1 MTADEARP
9 SCVVVGATGAIGAG
23 VCRALAPEWN
33 VLGVGR
39 SELPEELSAAGV
51 AGLRADITS
60 SDVGEVIESWLHEA
74 GWDCDGLVVASGIH
88 QVALLAELTIESVE
102 QMLAVNFLGPLAV
115 TKALA
120 PLMLSQR
127 RGSIV
132 WVSSLRAERGDPGQ
146 VTYAATKGAMHSAVY
161 SLAREVG
168 RRNVRINVVAPGMVV
183 SPMADMIAQTR
194 QALVDRSPLGR
205 MAELE
210 EVAAAIAWLVGP
222 HSSYVTGTVL
232 NVDCGESAAVHQEPV

>member
-1 MTADEARP
+1 MTVEEARR
-9 SCVVVGATGAIGAG
+9 SCVVLGATGAIGAAA
-23 VCRALAPEWN
+23 CKELAPEWN

-39 SELPEELSAAGV
+39 KDLPQELSDAGV

-60 SDVGEVIESWLHEA
+60 PDAGEAIESWLHEA
-74 GWDCDGLVVASGIH
+74 GWDCDGLVVASGAH

-132 WVSSLRAERGDPGQ
+132 WVSSMRGERGDPGQ
-146 VTYAATKGAMHSAVY
+146 VTYGATKGAMHSAVY
-161 SLAREVG
+161 SLAREIG
-168 RRNVRINVVAPGMVV
+168 RRNVRINVLSPGMVA
-183 SPMADMIAQTR
+183 SPTADMIAQTR
-194 QALVDRSPLGR
+194 QALVDRIPLGR
-205 MAELE
+205 MADLE

-222 HSSYVTGTVL
+222 HSSYVTGTIL
-232 NVDCGESAAVHQEPV
+232 NVDCGESASAHQDPV